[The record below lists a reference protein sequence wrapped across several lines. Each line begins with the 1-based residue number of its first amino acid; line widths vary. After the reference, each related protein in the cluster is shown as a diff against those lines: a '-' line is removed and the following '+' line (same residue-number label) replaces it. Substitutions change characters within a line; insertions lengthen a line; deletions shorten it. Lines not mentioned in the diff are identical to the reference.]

1 MAQKQKLQNSGMQ
14 IPDDAI
20 LRIAQAMLPLMQQ
33 YFESEEG
40 RLQRNGQTEA
50 LEQKE
55 AAPALQPAP
64 PLIFAHY
71 FCVDIKIINPNPSLI
86 RKKFGFINNGDPYG
100 NRTHVTAV
108 KGRCLNRLS
117 NGPGSG
123 NLIRTDDIPGMNR
136 LLYQLSYAAMWSK
149 DFGTAEISFIIVS
162 EQAVIVKMFFRFFG
176 GIFGNTSSEV
186 KIHGFSQEMSAFL
199 HRRRRLRGAGAALAG
214 IQPYQHVRGRRGVLS
229 AHRAAG
235 AGAARSALAAAGDPR
250 RGDHHHGG
258 AGGGAAGEPAL
269 PDLGL
274 PRPSRKFSG
283 ADMPCLYP
291 AVDSGRP
298 DGHGIVPVAGLAT

>member
-40 RLQRNGQTEA
+40 RLQLSRQTEA

-55 AAPALQPAP
+55 AAPASQPAP

-71 FCVDIKIINPNPSLI
+71 LCVDIKIINPNPSPI

-108 KGRCLNRLS
+108 KGRCLNRLT

-136 LLYQLSYAAMWSK
+136 LLYQLSYAAMWS
-149 DFGTAEISFIIVS
+149 T
-162 EQAVIVKMFFRFFG
+162 QFR
-176 GIFGNTSSEV
+176 
-186 KIHGFSQEMSAFL
+186 
-199 HRRRRLRGAGAALAG
+199 HRRNSFCIIPEGTPFVKGSF
-214 IQPYQHVRGRRGVLS
+214 V
-229 AHRAAG
+229 
-235 AGAARSALAAAGDPR
+235 
-250 RGDHHHGG
+250 
-258 AGGGAAGEPAL
+258 
-269 PDLGL
+269 
-274 PRPSRKFSG
+274 FF
-283 ADMPCLYP
+283 
-291 AVDSGRP
+291 
-298 DGHGIVPVAGLAT
+298 